1 MFSHFV
7 SYNCNFMLLQNF
19 MKYACM
25 QKCYFMCYRLLPFI
39 EVKLGQESP
48 IYLKQLILGLNSM
61 HYRYN
66 ISFNCFG

>member
-1 MFSHFV
+1 
-7 SYNCNFMLLQNF
+7 